1 MTYTA
6 AAPRLEP
13 DAAGAEP
20 ARVVVLNFGS
30 VAVGDTEAVGRV
42 AATIVAERAHG
53 VDVVAV
59 LPPYGRAADELARLV
74 SAVSA
79 SPHPRE
85 LDMLVSSGA
94 SMAAALCAMA
104 VHRRGCRAVSLEGA
118 QAGIVTDGAHTC
130 AEVVEIRPE
139 RIESELQRHG
149 VVLVSGAH
157 GVSRD
162 TGELT
167 TLGAGGHDAVA
178 RELAAAL
185 GGEAVHVRELDGDG
199 PLCSREFDASLR
211 TR

>member
-6 AAPRLEP
+6 AAPTAGP
-13 DAAGAEP
+13 DAGRAEP
-20 ARVVVLNFGS
+20 TRVVVLDFGS
-30 VAVGDTEAVGRV
+30 VVVADTEAVRHV
-42 AATIVAERAHG
+42 AATIVAERARG

-59 LPPYGRAADELARLV
+59 LPPYGRAAEELARLV

-94 SMAAALCAMA
+94 SIAAALCAMA

-118 QAGIVTDGAHTC
+118 QSGIVTDGAHTR

-139 RIESELQRHG
+139 RIETELRRHG
-149 VVLVSGAH
+149 IVLLSGAH

-178 RELAAAL
+178 SGLAAAL
-185 GGEAVHVRELDGDG
+185 GGVAVRVRELDGDA
-199 PLCSREFDASLR
+199 PLCSREFDASLG